1 MTTTQTL
8 GMSLALG
15 VSLFSLTIFFG
26 WLSRSYSG
34 IHFHLLKWIFL
45 PTLGYGI
52 ALGINCALQLIS
64 CGKTNISQ
72 IAIGGIPVLI
82 SIVGFLLISMIG
94 FVRAPIASALPAQYQ
109 LAYGTILSV
118 AFYMFWAGMFGE
130 AISGG
135 FAQGCGSS

>member
-15 VSLFSLTIFFG
+15 VSLFSLTILFG

-34 IHFHLLKWIFL
+34 INFNLLKWLFL

-52 ALGINCALQLIS
+52 ALAINSALQYIS
-64 CGKTNISQ
+64 CGTINISQ
-72 IAIGGIPVLI
+72 LALGGIPVLI
-82 SIVGFLLISMIG
+82 SIVLFLLLSLLG
-94 FVRAPIASALPAQYQ
+94 FVQAPIAMALPLRYQ
-109 LAYGTILSV
+109 PMYGTILAV

-135 FAQGCGSS
+135 FAQGCGK